1 MADETTPKIIIDE
14 DWKSQVQ
21 REKEALAAQHQ
32 GTAPTQPAAAAA
44 PEAAIAPEPEAAA
57 AHPGAATGQASSA
70 PRGPLPPA
78 SLTILITGLVHQTS
92 MLLEE
97 TLQLEGP
104 ARDQQLDDARHVIDL
119 LQVLEDKTKGNLTDD
134 ESRLLS
140 QALHEMRMAFVAVR
154 DHPERFRPQTT
165 P

>member
-1 MADETTPKIIIDE
+1 MADETAPKIIIDE

-21 REKEALAAQHQ
+21 REKEALAAQQ
-32 GTAPTQPAAAAA
+32 QAAAPSQPAAAPA
-44 PEAAIAPEPEAAA
+44 PEAAA
-57 AHPGAATGQASSA
+57 AHPAAAAGQASSA
-70 PRGPLPPA
+70 PRGPMPPA
-78 SLTILITGLVHQTS
+78 SLTILITSLVHQTS

-97 TLQLEGP
+97 TLKLEGP

-119 LQVLEDKTKGNLTDD
+119 LQVLADKTQGNLSDD

-140 QALHEMRMAFVAVR
+140 QALHEMRLAFVAVR